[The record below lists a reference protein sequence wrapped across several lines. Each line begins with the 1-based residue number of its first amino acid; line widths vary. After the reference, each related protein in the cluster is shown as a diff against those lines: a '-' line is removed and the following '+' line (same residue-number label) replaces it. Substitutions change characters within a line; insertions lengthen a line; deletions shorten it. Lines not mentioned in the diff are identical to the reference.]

1 VRFFPFHFSIRAFQ
15 SSELLW
21 FGVVWRRGVLEKK
34 YNVQTSKTALKGEK
48 GTIGVF
54 LYLERTLNVCFYH
67 DLQIIH
73 HNYLKSRQI
82 MATFVVI
89 NVLTGMIGRSNIFQ
103 SWNAK
108 DISALITLDITKS
121 LFVKNSQVQSSLS
134 RC

>member
-1 VRFFPFHFSIRAFQ
+1 
-15 SSELLW
+15 
-21 FGVVWRRGVLEKK
+21 
-34 YNVQTSKTALKGEK
+34 
-48 GTIGVF
+48 
-54 LYLERTLNVCFYH
+54 
-67 DLQIIH
+67 
-73 HNYLKSRQI
+73 